1 MKRKLFWGGIALVIV
16 LLVAWSLQPQPE
28 MVDTATV
35 ERGALQVT
43 VDEEG
48 ETRVRERYEVSA
60 PVAGRVLRIELE
72 PGDPVA
78 AGETVLATFQPSAP
92 VPLDVRARAEA
103 EARVRGAAASLGQAR
118 AERDRARAELDYA
131 AAEVERYRQLAADE
145 VVSRDAL
152 DNAERR
158 HRTAR
163 EALQAAG
170 FAVETATHELERAR
184 AMLMEGDGSVEDGAS
199 DDPIVLRSPIDGV
212 VLSRRRESESVV
224 PAGEPLLEVADVA
237 DLEIV
242 SDLLSTDAVQVRRG
256 QPVRIERWGGGDVLH
271 GTVRRVEPSGFTKI
285 SALGVEEQRVN
296 VVVDFTDPVRARE
309 SLGDAYRV
317 ELRIVVWEREDV
329 LEVPTSALF
338 RRGDDWAVF
347 TVEGGQ
353 ARERVV
359 DVGRRNG
366 LAAEVLSGLEAGE
379 EVIVHPSDA
388 ITDGVSVAERS
399 T

>member
-1 MKRKLFWGGIALVIV
+1 V
-16 LLVAWSLQPQPE
+16 
-28 MVDTATV
+28 
-35 ERGALQVT
+35 
-43 VDEEG
+43 
-48 ETRVRERYEVSA
+48 
-60 PVAGRVLRIELE
+60 
-72 PGDPVA
+72 
-78 AGETVLATFQPSAP
+78 
-92 VPLDVRARAEA
+92 
-103 EARVRGAAASLGQAR
+103 
-118 AERDRARAELDYA
+118 RDRALAELDYA
-131 AAEVERYRQLAADE
+131 AAEVERYRRLAADE

-152 DNAERR
+152 DAAERG

-163 EALQAAG
+163 EAFQATR

-184 AMLMEGDGSVEDGAS
+184 AMLMVGDGSAEDGAS

-237 DLEIV
+237 NLEIV

-256 QPVRIERWGGGDVLH
+256 QPVMIERWGGGDTLH
-271 GTVRRVEPSGFTKI
+271 GTVHRVEPSGFTKI

-296 VVVDFTDPVRARE
+296 VVVDFTDPLRARE

-329 LEVPTSALF
+329 LKVPTSALF

-347 TVEGGQ
+347 TVEDGQ
-353 ARERVV
+353 ARERIV

-388 ITDGVSVAERS
+388 ITDGVSVEERS